1 MKIEEG
7 QKKQLVILCCLIAL
21 VIGFG
26 VYRVIGV
33 GTQAAPPK
41 VVQTTEVKEQ
51 AAEPEPKEAKVAD
64 AENSYVLAQ
73 FQAGEARDPFAPQA
87 LPKSKQQ
94 DLEESKKPQISAN
107 LPPLLGGS
115 KPPIQVMPP
124 LLINDNACGGMANA
138 QTNEKSEQA
147 EDPSQELK
155 LTGVIEG
162 SINVAIIRGPNNAR
176 YIVREGQIIE
186 GKFNVVSISRAGV
199 KIAYNG
205 KTFFLRLGGN
215 NANNKGAQA

>member
-51 AAEPEPKEAKVAD
+51 AVEPEQTETKVAD

-73 FQAGEARDPFAPQA
+73 FQTGEARDPFAPQA

-94 DLEESKKPQISAN
+94 ELEESKKPQISAK
-107 LPPLLGGS
+107 LPPLFCGS

-124 LLINDNACGGMANA
+124 LLINDNALGGMANA

-147 EDPSQELK
+147 EDPRRSSSL
-155 LTGVIEG
+155 
-162 SINVAIIRGPNNAR
+162 
-176 YIVREGQIIE
+176 
-186 GKFNVVSISRAGV
+186 RA
-199 KIAYNG
+199 
-205 KTFFLRLGGN
+205 
-215 NANNKGAQA
+215 